1 MGAYQ
6 TAKVGTRKLQQLPAV
21 LDEIREREKH
31 IDEWVILRHKESIDT
46 VVSTIA

>member
-1 MGAYQ
+1 MGAHQ

-31 IDEWVILRHKESIDT
+31 IYEWVVLRHKESIDT
-46 VVSTIA
+46 AVSTIA